1 MASEDLKD
9 NLNETTDTN
18 MNKFT
23 VRWGY
28 CSYKSVG
35 TEYNYNLDCYN
46 VFFSLFLPLHPQG
59 GSFPLYSPSWTLF
72 TIHLLIIWVA
82 TWVFVPSDILSDL
95 LCVVVVYDVPFL
107 FFSPSIL
114 REGPSPYIVPLEL
127 SLPYTCWSFGL
138 LLEYFFHQTPFLT
151 FCALWLSR

>member
-23 VRWGY
+23 IRGGY
-28 CSYKSVG
+28 YSYKSVG
-35 TEYNYNLDCYN
+35 IEYNYNLDCYN
-46 VFFSLFLPLHPQG
+46 VFL
-59 GSFPLYSPSWTLF
+59 
-72 TIHLLIIWVA
+72 
-82 TWVFVPSDILSDL
+82 
-95 LCVVVVYDVPFL
+95 L

-127 SLPYTCWSFGL
+127 SLPYTC
-138 LLEYFFHQTPFLT
+138 
-151 FCALWLSR
+151 